1 MPPSL
6 LQVQRRCFQQ
16 DGTRHFTLLEL
27 KHLSQE
33 QANGIHFEAPPQLPV
48 CLTIAGVLPF
58 PGSGDFKNTIAFG
71 VTPESGEQ
79 LRNILSGLRGVPD
92 GTKVNVNVAD
102 LHMSLYRLRGMN
114 FMQGKPQFEQ
124 VRHCL
129 RKQTEFGSVKGV
141 SIAIKAIGG
150 PYTEGPHMRM
160 LASMASNTAG
170 SVDQEQDDAGGPVS
184 DDADGYDEL
193 E

>member
-6 LQVQRRCFQQ
+6 SQVQRRCFQQ

-27 KHLSQE
+27 KHLSEE

-48 CLTIAGVLPF
+48 HLTIAGVLPL

-71 VTPESGEQ
+71 VKPESGEQ
-79 LRNILSGLRGVPD
+79 LRDILSGLRGVPD
-92 GTKVNVNVAD
+92 GTKVNVNVAN

-114 FMQGKPQFEQ
+114 FTQGKPQFEQ
-124 VRHCL
+124 VRQCL
-129 RKQTEFGSVKGV
+129 RKQSEFGSVEGV

-150 PYTEGPHMRM
+150 PYTEGPHLLV

-170 SVDQEQDDAGGPVS
+170 SVDDADGPVS
-184 DDADGYDEL
+184 DDGYDEL
-193 E
+193 V